1 VSLPPEPAGEESLR
15 DLLMR
20 VVDNGKAY
28 VRAEIAVAKATAS
41 TKAGQAG
48 PAAGMLMG
56 ALLVLQASLAVLL
69 AALGAL
75 LACWLGWP
83 AGLALAGVI
92 GLAATGLLAWL
103 GVRKLTKVFG

>member
-28 VRAEIAVAKATAS
+28 LRAEAAVVKATAS
-41 TKAGQAG
+41 TKAGQAA
-48 PAAGMLMG
+48 PAIGMLAG
-56 ALLVLQASLAVLL
+56 ALVVLQASLTVLI

-83 AGLALAGVI
+83 AGLALGALI
-92 GLAATGLLAWL
+92 GLAVTGVLAWL
-103 GVRKLTKVFG
+103 GIRTLSKVFK